1 MLLQGLVLTSERDWI
16 VEEHLICMF
25 DDEIQ
30 FETKGKYRISSDR
43 STSIFKL
50 LIIFKFART
59 HIIII
64 LIIILI
70 IWLETGQ
77 YKNREE
83 E

>member
-43 STSIFKL
+43 STSIFK
-50 LIIFKFART
+50 FART